1 MNNLFTGNF
10 FKTLVFNF
18 QLLNILTFSKQIKN
32 KLKTWCKSLHTTIP
46 LFIEIWWGL
55 EDTSPPKRTFY
66 QGNAYWLK
74 YIVCHTYL
82 CLNKISIGLN
92 FKGWVDFLTSNN
104 WANFDMSLNQL
115 IQPKKF
121 DIWMMLLCFLF
132 FFFCFFVCLISV
144 DFLMESL
151 QTYLAVMIPLR
162 FWKIVAGKKFLKN
175 LKKKKSL
182 IYLQTNID
190 TQLDQQN
197 SQTAH
202 VPPSSNNSDSTEGR
216 AGEDVQPLSGS
227 SSWNSSNGSQRQ
239 TQEPDVDVQ
248 VMPE

>member
-115 IQPKKF
+115 IQPQKF

-132 FFFCFFVCLISV
+132 FFFCFFCLSNLCWLFDGVFADISGCH
-144 DFLMESL
+144 DST
-151 QTYLAVMIPLR
+151 QI
-162 FWKIVAGKKFLKN
+162 LKN
-175 LKKKKSL
+175 CCWKKIPEELKKIKNL
-182 IYLQTNID
+182 WFIYRLT
-190 TQLDQQN
+190 
-197 SQTAH
+197 
-202 VPPSSNNSDSTEGR
+202 
-216 AGEDVQPLSGS
+216 
-227 SSWNSSNGSQRQ
+227 
-239 TQEPDVDVQ
+239 
-248 VMPE
+248 